1 MSISKSYKS
10 KYFLTIA
17 IACIAI
23 ASIFYLATEI
33 KKFKDIDFL
42 ILKLEKLSNL
52 KTYELSN
59 ATATDL
65 PIRLGGLQKDKSAY
79 FSANF
84 TFKGGHKNTPENI
97 FQTAPFNS
105 GIRLELNG
113 STLGV
118 IYSDYQKSNGYTAFI
133 LQKNLNINEVHHIK
147 IEALTKEF
155 LRISVD
161 DHVETIRSPYLIFA
175 TNEFLIGGGFSL
187 DRTYS
192 GEIGDIKFK
201 YVNYHSW
208 VGSALRHMPRDFA
221 SLLTVIAKLGLLL
234 SVFFYLLYRKL
245 NIEAI
250 NFPKIDVGENKQIFL
265 LVLLQALFIFFIPPY
280 KYILIQ
286 YVYLYLAGILL
297 VRIVI
302 PDQINLKGFIW
313 LFAPL
318 VGLMLNAVSG
328 AYAIT
333 FGLPIQLFVILP
345 LLPFCILLAFRAL
358 SKDRFFNQ
366 RIFPS
371 VDNILP
377 GLKALTFL
385 TPVILLC
392 LWPGFDGINS
402 TTPIRVGPDAALYGF
417 MNQYLLDGGTWSGA
431 VLRLPEFQGMR
442 VGEITKYTNLTMD
455 WPFAYYYRWGLASF
469 QLSGSLI
476 NGLDHAYKF
485 GFASLMLPYL
495 LLGGVVFYW
504 LKEVFKLSTSL
515 SVMGFVGF
523 IFNVNLLNL
532 WFEGF
537 YGNTFSLCM
546 YGLLYLL
553 IDSLSFRDGLTI
565 KQKIRNSGFLGL
577 LFAAILVSY
586 GDGLLFVLPVLL
598 AFHGVINLILRRAMD
613 LSLYAQL
620 AAGLL
625 IAVLVLLP
633 CQFLLD
639 WFLISLKQV
648 TEEGGNGYPQPYWA
662 FLSEILGLS
671 NIYQNINASNGGVAM
686 IYSTKQ
692 FILTILSTVLLL
704 SVTLFNFFWNRAYCT
719 LGFSAYLLVAIFL
732 YYIYRSN
739 PLNNYAYMKMYAFM
753 LPILFVYFWVAIAYF
768 SKVNVS
774 FIGGR
779 SNIIAFSLAAT
790 MVLNGLAYIATYES
804 TSKKVSI
811 KYTLDHLS
819 LSNLNL
825 ENAVVFPVGGSLYP
839 YLLPAILRATWLTDG
854 WENQSIKSGE
864 YLFNFIN
871 RNIYFFIE
879 KEACSEYKFSAKN
892 LIYDGTSFMILDSG
906 MLVKNLVKFEKVD
919 MSQIKESEVI
929 KVIKSKNCLSR

>member
-1 MSISKSYKS
+1 MNKFQRG
-10 KYFLTIA
+10 KYFLSSA
-17 IACIAI
+17 LFCFAI
-23 ASIFYLATEI
+23 ASIFLIASEI
-33 KKFKDIDFL
+33 KKFKDIDFQIHKIENL
-42 ILKLEKLSNL
+42 PNL
-52 KTYELSN
+52 KAYELSK
-59 ATATDL
+59 AIAPDL

-79 FSANF
+79 FSAHF
-84 TFKGGHKNTPENI
+84 IFKGGHKNTPQNI

-105 GIRLELNG
+105 GIRLELTGN
-113 STLGV
+113 TLGV
-118 IYSDYQKSNGYTAFI
+118 VYADYQKSSGYSALT
-133 LQKNLNINEVHHIK
+133 LQKNLNLNEVHQIK

-161 DHVETIRSPYLIFA
+161 DHVETIKSPYLIFA
-175 TNEFLIGGGFSL
+175 TNEFLIGGGFSPN
-187 DRTYS
+187 RTYT
-192 GEIGDIKFK
+192 GEIRDIKFK
-201 YVNYHSW
+201 YINYHSW
-208 VGSALRHMPRDFA
+208 VGSALRHMPRDFG
-221 SLLTVIAKLGLLL
+221 SLLTAVAKIGLLL
-234 SVFFYLLYRKL
+234 SVFFYLLFRTL
-245 NIEAI
+245 NRGVI
-250 NFPKIDVGENKQIFL
+250 NFPKIYVRNDKKIFIL
-265 LVLLQALFIFFIPPY
+265 ILFQVLLISFLPPY
-280 KYILIQ
+280 KFILIQ

-328 AYAIT
+328 AYAIA

-345 LLPFCILLAFRAL
+345 LLPFGILLTLRTL
-358 SKDRFFNQ
+358 SGDRFINQ
-366 RIFPS
+366 QIFPS
-371 VDNILP
+371 VDNILSS
-377 GLKALTFL
+377 LKALTFL
-385 TPVILLC
+385 TPIILLC
-392 LWPGFDGINS
+392 LSPGFDGFDSI
-402 TTPIRVGPDAALYGF
+402 TPIRVGPDAALYGF

-442 VGEITKYTNLTMD
+442 VGDITRYTNLTMD
-455 WPFAYYYRWGLASF
+455 WPFAYYYRWGLTGF

-485 GFASLMLPYL
+485 GFASLILPHL

-504 LKEVFKLSTSL
+504 LKEVFKLSATL

-553 IDSLSFRDGLTI
+553 IDSLSFRGGLTI

-577 LFAAILVSY
+577 LFSAILVSY
-586 GDGLLFVLPVLL
+586 GEGLLFVLPVLL
-598 AFHGVINLILRRAMD
+598 ALHGVINLMLRRAID
-613 LSLYAQL
+613 FSLYTQL
-620 AAGLL
+620 VAGLM
-625 IAVLVLLP
+625 IAVLALLP
-633 CQFLLD
+633 CQFLSD

-692 FILTILSTVLLL
+692 FILTILSTVVLL
-704 SVTLFNFFWNRAYCT
+704 SIALFNFFRNRAYCT
-719 LGFSAYLLVAIFL
+719 LGFSAYLLTSIFL
-732 YYIYRSN
+732 YYVYRSS

-753 LPILFVYFWVAIAYF
+753 LPILFVYFWVAIAYMA
-768 SKVNVS
+768 KVNVS
-774 FIGGR
+774 FIAGR
-779 SNIIAFSLAAT
+779 LNIIALSLAAT
-790 MVLNGLAYIATYES
+790 MMLNGLAYIATYDS

-825 ENAVVFPVGGSLYP
+825 DNAVMFPVGGSLYP

-854 WENQSIKSGE
+854 WENKSIKSGE
-864 YLFNFIN
+864 YLSNFIN

-879 KEACSEYKFSAKN
+879 KEACSEYKFNAKN
-892 LIYDGTSFMILDSG
+892 LIYDGKSFMVLDSG
-906 MLVKNLVKFEKVD
+906 ILVNNLVKSEKVD

>member
-1 MSISKSYKS
+1 MSKFYRSKFFLITAIVFFALASFFLIANEISK
-10 KYFLTIA
+10 FTN
-17 IACIAI
+17 
-23 ASIFYLATEI
+23 
-33 KKFKDIDFL
+33 IDFQIHKIENL
-42 ILKLEKLSNL
+42 PNL
-52 KTYELSN
+52 KTFELSN
-59 ATATDL
+59 PIVADL
-65 PIRLGGLQKDKSAY
+65 PIRLGGLLKDKSAY

-84 TFKGGHKNTPENI
+84 TFKGGHKNTPQNI

-105 GIRLELNG
+105 GIRLELTGN
-113 STLGV
+113 TLGV
-118 IYSDYQKSNGYTAFI
+118 VYADYQKSSGYSSLI
-133 LQKNLNINEVHHIK
+133 LQKNLNLNEVHQIK

-161 DHVETIRSPYLIFA
+161 DHVETIKSPYLIFA
-175 TNEFLIGGGFSL
+175 TNEFLIGGGFSP
-187 DRTYS
+187 DRTYT
-192 GEIGDIKFK
+192 GEIRDIKFK
-201 YVNYHSW
+201 YINYHSW
-208 VGSALRHMPRDFA
+208 VLSALGHVPRDFG
-221 SLLTVIAKLGLLL
+221 SLLTAVAKIGLLL
-234 SVFFYLLYRKL
+234 SVFFYLLFRKL
-245 NIEAI
+245 NIGVI
-250 NFPKIDVGENKQIFL
+250 NFPKVYVRDDKKIFILILFQTL
-265 LVLLQALFIFFIPPY
+265 LISFLPPY

-504 LKEVFKLSTSL
+504 LKEVFKLSTTL

-546 YGLLYLL
+546 YGLTYLL
-553 IDSLSFRDGLTI
+553 IDSLLIRGALIRKDR
-565 KQKIRNSGFLGL
+565 IRNSIFFGFI
-577 LFAAILVSY
+577 FSAILVSY
-586 GDGLLFVLPVLL
+586 GEGLLFVFPVLL
-598 AFHGVINLILRRAMD
+598 AFHGVLNLIFRRSINM
-613 LSLYAQL
+613 SLYGQL
-620 AAGLL
+620 LVGLM
-625 IAVLVLLP
+625 IAVLALLP

-639 WFLISLKQV
+639 WFFTSLKQV
-648 TEEGGNGYPQPYWA
+648 SEEGGNGYPQPYWA

-671 NIYQNINASNGGVAM
+671 NIYQNINALNGGISM

-692 FILTILSTVLLL
+692 FFLTIVSTIVLLAIVL
-704 SVTLFNFFWNRAYCT
+704 LNFVRKKAYCT
-719 LGFSAYLLVAIFL
+719 LGLSAYLLTVIFL
-732 YYIYRSN
+732 YYVYRSN

-753 LPILFVYFWVAIAYF
+753 LPILFVYFWSSIV
-768 SKVNVS
+768 SLGESSVS
-774 FIGGR
+774 FIR
-779 SNIIAFSLAAT
+779 EHLNIIALSLAAT
-790 MVLNGLAYIATYES
+790 MVLNGIAYIATYES
-804 TSKKVSI
+804 TAKKVNLEF
-811 KYTLDHLS
+811 TLDHQP

-825 ENAVVFPVGGSLYP
+825 ENAVMYPVGSSLYP
-839 YLLPAILRATWLTDG
+839 YLLPAILHATWLTDG

-864 YLFNFIN
+864 YLSTFLN
-871 RNIYFFIE
+871 RKIYLFLE
-879 KEACSEYKFSAKN
+879 KEACSNYKFSPKN
-892 LIYDGTSFMILDSG
+892 LIYDGTSFMVLDSG
-906 MLVKNLVKFEKVD
+906 IYIKNLVYSEKVD
-919 MSQIKESEVI
+919 MSRLEVG
-929 KVIKSKNCLSR
+929 KVVQVMKLKDCPSR

>member
-1 MSISKSYKS
+1 MNKFKRS
-10 KYFLTIA
+10 KYFLTTA
-17 IACIAI
+17 LCCFAI
-23 ASIFYLATEI
+23 ASIFLIASEI
-33 KKFKDIDFL
+33 KKFKDIDFQVHKIEDL
-42 ILKLEKLSNL
+42 PNL
-52 KTYELSN
+52 KTFELSN
-59 ATATDL
+59 AIAADL

-84 TFKGGHKNTPENI
+84 TFKGGHQKAPQNI

-105 GIRLELNG
+105 GIRLELSGN
-113 STLGV
+113 TLGV
-118 IYSDYQKSNGYTAFI
+118 VYSDYQKSSGYSSLI
-133 LQKNLNINEVHHIK
+133 LKKNLNLNEVHRIK

-161 DHVETIRSPYLIFA
+161 DHVESIKSPYLIFA
-175 TNEFLIGGGFSL
+175 TNEFLIGGGFSP

-192 GEIGDIKFK
+192 GEVGDIKFK
-201 YVNYHSW
+201 YINYHSW
-208 VGSALRHMPRDFA
+208 IGSALRNMPRDFG
-221 SLLTVIAKLGLLL
+221 SLLTAVTKIGLLL
-234 SVFFYLLYRKL
+234 SVFFYLLFRRL
-245 NIEAI
+245 NIGAI
-250 NFPKIDVGENKQIFL
+250 NFLKIYVRDDKKIFIL
-265 LVLLQALFIFFIPPY
+265 ILFQALLISFLPPY

-297 VRIVI
+297 VRMVI
-302 PDQINLKGFIW
+302 PAPINLNGFSW

-318 VGLMLNAVSG
+318 VGLMLNAISG
-328 AYAIT
+328 AYAIA
-333 FGLPIQLFVILP
+333 FEFPIPLFAILP
-345 LLPFCILLAFRAL
+345 LLPFCILLAFRTL
-358 SKDRFFNQ
+358 SRGRLFNQ

-371 VDNILP
+371 VDNIL
-377 GLKALTFL
+377 LSLNALTFL

-417 MNQYLLDGGTWSGA
+417 MNQYLLDGGTWGSA

-442 VGEITKYTNLTMD
+442 VGDITKYTNLTMD

-469 QLSGSLI
+469 QLSGILI
-476 NGLDHAYKF
+476 NGIDHAYRF

-495 LLGGVVFYW
+495 LLGGIVFYW
-504 LKEVFKLSTSL
+504 LKEVFKLSTAL
-515 SVMGFVGF
+515 SVIGLIGF

-577 LFAAILVSY
+577 LFSAILVSY
-586 GDGLLFVLPVLL
+586 GEGLLFVLPVLL
-598 AFHGVINLILRRAMD
+598 ALHGVINIVLRRAID
-613 LSLYAQL
+613 FSLYAQL
-620 AAGLL
+620 VAGLM
-625 IAVLVLLP
+625 IAVLTLLP

-671 NIYQNINASNGGVAM
+671 NIYQNINALNGGVAM
-686 IYSTKQ
+686 VYSTKQ
-692 FILTILSTVLLL
+692 FIVTIFSTVVLLTIA
-704 SVTLFNFFWNRAYCT
+704 LFYFLRNRACCT
-719 LGFSAYLLVAIFL
+719 LGFSAYALTAIFL

-753 LPILFVYFWVAIAYF
+753 LPILFVYFWVAITYLA
-768 SKVNVS
+768 KINAS
-774 FIGGR
+774 FIAGR
-779 SNIIAFSLAAT
+779 LNVIPLSLAAT

-804 TSKKVSI
+804 TSKKVHI
-811 KYTLDHLS
+811 EYTLDHPS

-825 ENAVVFPVGGSLYP
+825 EDAVMLPVEGSLYP
-839 YLLPAILRATWLTDG
+839 YLLPAILHATWLTDG
-854 WENQSIKSGE
+854 WEDQLIESGE
-864 YLFNFIN
+864 YLSKFIN
-871 RNIYFFIE
+871 RKIYFFIE
-879 KEACSEYKFSAKN
+879 KEACSEIKFNEKN
-892 LIYDGTSFMILDSG
+892 LIYDGTSFMVLDSG
-906 MLVKNLVKFEKVD
+906 ILVKNLVNSKKVD
-919 MSQIKESEVI
+919 MSQIKKSEVFQ
-929 KVIKSKNCLSR
+929 VIKSKQCHSG